1 MYVNTEYDD
10 IFMVQQHSQLF
21 HVVLLLHLY
30 LSHQQAPDSTN
41 TKHQVVKLCMF
52 RTFWQFAQ
60 IWNCVVHSVNCQIAC
75 QFINCVRDF
84 EIMQSTVQFRNGC
97 FWARYAP
104 VLDTVHGKLAAVPWR
119 EGLACTRNF
128 ININL
133 FWKRGSLE
141 PIEPSWPSLRI
152 QGPGVTFWNTSK
164 TIKKKNG
171 NLDQDDPVSSANIFL
186 QAVVTALLKKNSSA
200 PVKDIAQS
208 FYS

>member
-1 MYVNTEYDD
+1 
-10 IFMVQQHSQLF
+10 MVQQHSQLF

-104 VLDTVHGKLAAVPWR
+104 VLDTVHGKLAAVPWW

-133 FWKRGSLE
+133 FWKRGFTWAHQTLLAQLE
-141 PIEPSWPSLRI
+141 NSRPWCYVLKYQQNNKEEKRKPWSR
-152 QGPGVTFWNTSK
+152 Q
-164 TIKKKNG
+164 
-171 NLDQDDPVSSANIFL
+171 SS
-186 QAVVTALLKKNSSA
+186 Q
-200 PVKDIAQS
+200 
-208 FYS
+208 